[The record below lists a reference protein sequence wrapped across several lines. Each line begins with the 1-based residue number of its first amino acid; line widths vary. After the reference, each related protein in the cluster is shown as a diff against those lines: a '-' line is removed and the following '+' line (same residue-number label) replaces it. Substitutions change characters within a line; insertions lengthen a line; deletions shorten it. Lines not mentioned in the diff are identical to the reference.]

1 MNNQMYIQ
9 DYMLAYIEKH
19 LIKEFKE
26 NISFKFRSEPS
37 YIITP
42 HGTEEEL
49 KYIEDF
55 LLCFNHVC
63 WSKHEHIIF
72 KANYIELKIDNDF
85 RNKYTS
91 NDIDRIYKEYK
102 IKLKLNEIE
111 KDFV

>member
-1 MNNQMYIQ
+1 MYIQ
-9 DYMLAYIEKH
+9 DYMLAYIDGH
-19 LIKEFKE
+19 LIKEFNE
-26 NISFKFRSEPS
+26 YIGLKFRNEPA

-42 HGTEEEL
+42 HGKEEEL

-55 LLCFNHVC
+55 LLCFNHV
-63 WSKHEHIIF
+63 SFVKKEDQIF
-72 KANYIELKIDNDF
+72 KADYYIELKIDNDF

-102 IKLKLNEIE
+102 IKLKLDEIE

>member
-19 LIKEFKE
+19 LIKQFKE
-26 NISFKFRSEPS
+26 DISFKFRSEPS

-55 LLCFNHVC
+55 LLCFNHV
-63 WSKHEHIIF
+63 SFVKKEHRIF
-72 KANYIELKIDNDF
+72 KANHIELKIDVDF
-85 RNKYTS
+85 KNKYTN

-111 KDFV
+111 KDFN